1 MAQDAA
7 AEAAPLVALPAI
19 DDGKVTPHPYTLI
32 GTVRTFRVNSD
43 GTFTPVV
50 NITAVSRTYGV
61 QFTFTIRASTFDA
74 DGAPPLTA
82 LRTTWVDTI
91 CAHDHVQGFHTEQD
105 QGPDQILYNYAMIEV
120 GTDDGSITDEVRV
133 RMDQLNTPAA
143 FGAIDAAWRRLVA
156 LGAS

>member
-1 MAQDAA
+1 
-7 AEAAPLVALPAI
+7 VALPAI
-19 DDGKVTPHPYTLI
+19 DDGIVSPHPFELI

-50 NITAVSRTYGV
+50 NITARSRTYGV

-74 DGAPPLTA
+74 DGAPALTA
-82 LRTTWVDTI
+82 LRTEWVDTV

-105 QGPDQILYNYAMIEV
+105 QGPDQILYNYAVIEV
-120 GTDDGSITDEVRV
+120 GTDDESITDEVRV
-133 RMDQLNTPAA
+133 RMDSLNTPATFA
-143 FGAIDAAWRRLVA
+143 AIDASWRRLVA

>member
-1 MAQDAA
+1 V
-7 AEAAPLVALPAI
+7 PLPAI
-19 DDGKVTPHPYTLI
+19 DDGIVSPHPYQLI
-32 GTVRTFRVNSD
+32 GTVRTFRVNAD

-50 NITAVSRTYGV
+50 NITARSRTYGV
-61 QFTFTIRASTFDA
+61 QFTFTIRASTFEA

-82 LRTTWVDTI
+82 LRTEWVDTV

-105 QGPDQILYNYAMIEV
+105 QGPDQVLYNYAVIEV

-133 RMDQLNTPAA
+133 RMDALNTPAT
-143 FGAIDAAWRRLVA
+143 FGAIDTAWRRLVA

>member
-1 MAQDAA
+1 
-7 AEAAPLVALPAI
+7 VALPAI
-19 DDGKVTPHPYTLI
+19 DDGIVSPHPFQLI

-50 NITAVSRTYGV
+50 NITARSRTYGV
-61 QFTFTIRASTFDA
+61 QFTFTIRASTFEA

-82 LRTTWVDTI
+82 LRTEWVDTV

-105 QGPDQILYNYAMIEV
+105 QGPDQVLYNYAVIVV
-120 GTDDGSITDEVRV
+120 GTDDESITDEVRV
-133 RMDQLNTPAA
+133 RMDALNTPAT
-143 FGAIDAAWRRLVA
+143 FGAIDTAWRRLVA

>member
-1 MAQDAA
+1 V
-7 AEAAPLVALPAI
+7 PLPAI
-19 DDGKVTPHPYTLI
+19 DDGIVSPHPFQLI

-50 NITAVSRTYGV
+50 NITARSRTYGV
-61 QFTFTIRASTFDA
+61 QFTFTIRASTFEA

-82 LRTTWVDTI
+82 LRTEWVDTV
-91 CAHDHVQGFHTEQD
+91 CAHAHVQGFHTEQD
-105 QGPDQILYNYAMIEV
+105 QGPDQVLYNYAVIEV

-133 RMDQLNTPAA
+133 RMDALNTPAT
-143 FGAIDAAWRRLVA
+143 FGAIDTAWQRLVA